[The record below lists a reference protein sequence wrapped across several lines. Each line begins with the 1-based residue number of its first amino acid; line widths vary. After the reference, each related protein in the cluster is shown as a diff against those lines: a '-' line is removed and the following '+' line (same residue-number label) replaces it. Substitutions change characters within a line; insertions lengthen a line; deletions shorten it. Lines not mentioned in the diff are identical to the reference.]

1 MKKLFENN
9 SNANSIWWNKT
20 REAILVGLF
29 DKNDILIKKLKIS
42 AFDYIIVPP
51 NVIVKLFS

>member
-9 SNANSIWWNKT
+9 SNAHCLWWNQT
-20 REAILVGLF
+20 QGAILVGLF
-29 DKNDILIKKLKIS
+29 DKNGVLIRKLKIS

-51 NVIVKLFS
+51 NTTIKLFS